1 MVRDQLIH
9 IYIHL
14 VAKTMLNVRAL
25 EQNPMHLPAVVRIG
39 VAVVG
44 AGMVVVVVGLHLLL
58 AVHLPFAGFHLSL
71 PAQDIFFD
79 LLPLL
84 H

>member
-1 MVRDQLIH
+1 MVQDPLIH

-14 VAKTMLNVRAL
+14 VAKTMVNVRAL
-25 EQNPMHLPAVVRIG
+25 EQNPMHLPAVVRIC

-44 AGMVVVVVGLHLLL
+44 GGRVVVVVGLHLLL
-58 AVHLPFAGFHLSL
+58 AVHLPFAGFHFSL

-79 LLPLL
+79 PFPLL